1 MRIIIS
7 PAKKMSTKTVL
18 PWSELPAFLGRSEVL
33 LDRLRELAFDECKKL
48 WGCSE
53 RLAEVNY
60 ERLQV
65 MDLQRDLVPALLSYE
80 GIQYQYMG
88 AAVLDDDAYDY
99 LQDHLRI
106 LSGFYGALRPFDGV
120 TPYRLEMQAKL
131 AVGEASNLYEFWGS
145 LLYDAVMGQDR
156 TVVDLA
162 STEYSKCIS
171 DHLCEGDRFL
181 KVVFGEFVDGKVAQK
196 GTLAKMARGEMVRF
210 MAQNRVEDLED
221 LKDFTALNYRFTPDL
236 SSNNEYVFLLQQ

>member
-7 PAKKMSTKTVL
+7 PAKKMTTKTVL
-18 PWSELPAFLGRSEVL
+18 PWSESPAFLERTEVL
-33 LDRLRELAFDECKKL
+33 LDRLRELTFDECKKL

-60 ERLQV
+60 ERLQA
-65 MDLQRDLVPALLSYE
+65 MDLQRDLAPALLSYE

-88 AAVLDDDAYDY
+88 AAVLDEAAYEY

-106 LSGFYGALRPFDGV
+106 LSGFYGVLRPFDGV

-131 AVGEASNLYEFWGS
+131 SVGEAADLYEFWGS
-145 LLYDAVMGQDR
+145 SLYDAVMGQDR

-171 DHLCEGDRFL
+171 DHLRKGDRFL
-181 KVVFGEFVDGKVAQK
+181 KVVFGELIDGKVVQK

-210 MAQNRVEDLED
+210 MAQNRVEDLEE
-221 LKDFTALNYRFTPDL
+221 LKDFTGLGYRFAPDL
-236 SSNNEYVFLLQQ
+236 SSKTEYVFLLRQ